1 MKKYLYII
9 DYWVPSRDGI
19 INLIA
24 ENDTVAFTL
33 LSDEES
39 FDKEYQ
45 SNIME
50 KVISAQK
57 FELTEDYQ
65 STILEVFV
73 L

>member
-24 ENDTVAFTL
+24 ENNTVAFTL
-33 LSDEES
+33 LSDEDA

-50 KVISAQK
+50 KVINAQK

-73 L
+73 P